1 MKRLLLDSP
10 YYANWEK
17 HTHLKDSAIYAYS
30 RQFMKF
36 EQYLSLD
43 FEGELDFDKFYY
55 DTVSETYRPIDTEC
69 IDGYIQFLKNRFQ
82 ASKNTIF
89 NNIVYLKHF
98 FTLLHGLG
106 MIKQNPMKNFPNPY
120 YERRIIDRSLSIG
133 ECQRLF
139 QAALKAD
146 PFVRNYFILFLLMTT
161 TALRNREIIQ
171 LTLEQIDF
179 ERRVIMVN
187 KGQKTTSEVVYIP
200 DSLVDELERYIHHLV
215 VVEWL
220 KSGHSEVFF
229 ENNRPLSKEALNR
242 IIKNFCLD
250 AGIQKKVTAHSFRH
264 TTAYLMQT
272 SGIDIIAI
280 KRQLRHKQLSTTLR
294 YVPPVDAAKLLN
306 DVCSDLLQ

>member
-1 MKRLLLDSP
+1 
-10 YYANWEK
+10 
-17 HTHLKDSAIYAYS
+17 
-30 RQFMKF
+30 MKF

-55 DTVSETYRPIDTEC
+55 DTESETYRPIDTEC
-69 IDGYIQFLKNRFQ
+69 IDGYIQFLKKRFQ

-139 QAALKAD
+139 QVALKAD
-146 PFVRNYFILFLLMTT
+146 PFVRKYFILFLLMTT

-179 ERRVIMVN
+179 KRRVIMVN
-187 KGQKTTSEVVYIP
+187 KGQKTTSEVVYMP
-200 DSLVDELERYIHHLV
+200 DSLVDELERYIYHP
-215 VVEWL
+215 VVEGWL

-229 ENNRPLSKEALNR
+229 ENNHPLSKEVLNR
-242 IIKNFCLD
+242 IIRNFCLN

-264 TTAYLMQT
+264 TTAYLMQK
-272 SGIDIIAI
+272 SGIDIISI

-294 YVPPVDAAKLLN
+294 YVPPVDAAKLLK
-306 DVCSDLLQ
+306 DACSTLIE

>member
-10 YYANWEK
+10 YYANWKK

-55 DTVSETYRPIDTEC
+55 DTESETYRPIDTEC
-69 IDGYIQFLKNRFQ
+69 IDGYIQFLKKRFQ

-146 PFVRNYFILFLLMTT
+146 PFVRKFYILILLMST

-171 LTLEQIDF
+171 LTYEQIDF
-179 ERRVIMVN
+179 ERKVILVN
-187 KGQKTTSEVVYIP
+187 KGQKTSSEVVYMP
-200 DSLVDELERYIHHLV
+200 DSLVVELERYLHHPA
-215 VVEWL
+215 VEEWRN
-220 KSGHSEVFF
+220 SGHSEVFF
-229 ENNRPLSKEALNR
+229 ENNRPLTKAVLNR
-242 IIKNFCLD
+242 IIKNLCLE
-250 AGIQKKVTAHSFRH
+250 AGIQKTVTAHSFRH
-264 TTAYLMQT
+264 TTAYLMQS

-306 DVCSDLLQ
+306 DACSDLLQ

>member
-1 MKRLLLDSP
+1 
-10 YYANWEK
+10 
-17 HTHLKDSAIYAYS
+17 
-30 RQFMKF
+30 MKF

-55 DTVSETYRPIDTEC
+55 DTESETYRPIDTEC
-69 IDGYIQFLKNRFQ
+69 IDGYIQFLKKRFQ

-139 QAALKAD
+139 QVALKAD
-146 PFVRNYFILFLLMTT
+146 PFVRKYFILFLLMTT

-187 KGQKTTSEVVYIP
+187 KGQKTTSEVVYMP
-200 DSLVDELERYIHHLV
+200 DSLVDELERYIYHP
-215 VVEWL
+215 VVEGWL

-229 ENNRPLSKEALNR
+229 ENNHPLSKEVLNR
-242 IIKNFCLD
+242 IIRNFCLN

-264 TTAYLMQT
+264 TTAYLMQK
-272 SGIDIIAI
+272 SGIDIISI

-294 YVPPVDAAKLLN
+294 YVPPVDAAKLLK
-306 DVCSDLLQ
+306 DACSTLIE

>member
-1 MKRLLLDSP
+1 MNHLLMDSP
-10 YYANWEK
+10 YYANWKK
-17 HTHLKDSAIYAYS
+17 HTHLKESAIYTYS

-55 DTVSETYRPIDTEC
+55 DTESETYRSIDIVC
-69 IDGYIQFLKNRFQ
+69 IDGYIQFLKQKFQ
-82 ASKNTIF
+82 ASKNTLY

-106 MIKQNPMKNFPNPY
+106 MIKHNPMKNYPNPY
-120 YERRIIDRSLSIG
+120 YERRIIDRSLSLE

-139 QAALKAD
+139 QVALKAD
-146 PFVRNYFILFLLMTT
+146 PFVRKYFTLFLLMAT
-161 TALRNREIIQ
+161 TALRNREIVQ
-171 LTLEQIDF
+171 LTFDQIDF
-179 ERRVIMVN
+179 DRRVIMVN
-187 KGQKTTSEVVYIP
+187 KGQKTTSEVVYMP
-200 DSLVDELERYIHHLV
+200 DSLVDELERYIHHPV
-215 VVEWL
+215 VEEWL

-229 ENNRPLSKEALNR
+229 ENNRPLTKEALNR
-242 IIKNFCLD
+242 IIKSFCRES
-250 AGIQKKVTAHSFRH
+250 GIQKKVTAHNFRH

-306 DVCSDLLQ
+306 DACSDLLQ